1 MHYSKSY
8 TALLQ
13 SLPPEL
19 RADAIEYRA
28 LKKLVKQVADE
39 LGALGLGPD
48 VLARL
53 LAVDNA
59 QGHAAADETAL
70 TAESALPAPE
80 AGGERGATW
89 STLEELKGVLGED
102 LELVQVLYEFETRD
116 DAIEPRLRLRIAPK
130 RLSSRLTEVDDLDPS
145 SVAGPST
152 ILTDPPVS
160 S

>member
-8 TALLQ
+8 AALLQ

-70 TAESALPAPE
+70 AAESVLPGAE
-80 AGGERGATW
+80 ADGERGATW
-89 STLEELKGVLGED
+89 STLELKGVLWED
-102 LELVQVLYEFETRD
+102 LELVQVLYEFETRG

-130 RLSSRLTEVDDLDPS
+130 SLSSRLTEVDDLDPS
-145 SVAGPST
+145 TIAGPST

>member
-8 TALLQ
+8 AALLQ

-59 QGHAAADETAL
+59 QGHAAADEAALAAETAL
-70 TAESALPAPE
+70 PGPE
-80 AGGERGATW
+80 ADGERGATW

-102 LELVQVLYEFETRD
+102 LELVQVLYEFETRG

-130 RLSSRLTEVDDLDPS
+130 SLSSRLTEVNDLDPS

-152 ILTDPPVS
+152 VPADPPVS